1 MKFIYVASVVNTLNV
16 SEYTTQNNLTWKNLI
31 VMGSQLSLLKEL
43 WDVLPDENGNQTKL
57 NTQQNLVLTGHVTSL
72 HIKLH
77 KMSQRKNSYISN

>member
-43 WDVLPDENGNQTKL
+43 WDVLPDENGNQTEL
-57 NTQQNLVLTGHVTSL
+57 NTQLTKPRAYWSCD
-72 HIKLH
+72 K
-77 KMSQRKNSYISN
+77 SSYKAT